1 VHTLITFCANTFD
14 KKNWKVKPTLLS
26 QRPQRHTPN
35 TSTWAISIKNIPN
48 SLRYEFSHLP
58 GNNHA
63 HPPIITHTQ
72 QNEPPATKRTRF
84 STTPLWLHETNTP
97 PNVTLNPPTSPTARP
112 ATPTFDDYA
121 PSPAHDH
128 VRLAPTP
135 IAPIPRPFSPLDM
148 HPHRP
153 HLTSP
158 QPPHLAPPP
167 SLAPPV
173 LKPTRPD
180 SPPPASCQPQ
190 DATRRD
196 NTTEDGITATPTDTS
211 TPPLKRPQAA
221 VPTPHRYDLPED
233 WDSKSKRAKK
243 SWYLSHT

>member
-1 VHTLITFCANTFD
+1 MLILFCKQTFD
-14 KKNWKVKPTLLS
+14 HNKWTATPTLLKKRPLK
-26 QRPQRHTPN
+26 QRPSI
-35 TSTWAISIKNIPN
+35 STWVISIRNLPIALLHD
-48 SLRYEFSHLP
+48 LRYLP
-58 GNNHA
+58 GNTHA
-63 HPPIITHTQ
+63 NQPLTTLAPR
-72 QNEPPATKRTRF
+72 NEPPATNRTRF

-180 SPPPASCQPQ
+180 SPPQSIGCNHISRFVGFPNP
-190 DATRRD
+190 RR
-196 NTTEDGITATPTDTS
+196 NRRRIRV
-211 TPPLKRPQAA
+211 LR
-221 VPTPHRYDLPED
+221 
-233 WDSKSKRAKK
+233 
-243 SWYLSHT
+243 LSSIE